1 MNRGNG
7 GRQKKNSDTVVPE
20 NVPEESMRNQVQEM
34 TTKDGLVKGLEQVL
48 KVIAAVLFQETYL
61 ADW

>member
-1 MNRGNG
+1 MVET
-7 GRQKKNSDTVVPE
+7 KKNSDTVVPE

>member
-1 MNRGNG
+1 
-7 GRQKKNSDTVVPE
+7 
-20 NVPEESMRNQVQEM
+20 MRNQVQEM